1 MLYSVE
7 QVATIWQQTFAFLL
21 VEQTNN
27 VLTITLNRAEKKN
40 ALNPTLVS
48 ELAYALSYAHHT
60 ANVWV
65 VVLAAKGSV
74 FCAGADLKAF
84 MQTDDSA
91 STIPIL
97 AQQPIIGNLF
107 RQLHKPCIARL
118 HAPVYAG
125 GLLLVA
131 GCTHVVATPNV
142 TFALPEV
149 KRGIFPFQVMQSL
162 VELMPARKVLDWCMR
177 AQTLS
182 TNEALSYGLVTHL
195 AQNED
200 HLDTEIAT
208 LAADICQYSPSA
220 IRMGLTAFDELR
232 NIPAAEQHQY
242 LSNMLMQ
249 TLQTEDAME
258 GIMAFQQKRD
268 PQWKGK

>member
-1 MLYSVE
+1 
-7 QVATIWQQTFAFLL
+7 
-21 VEQTNN
+21 
-27 VLTITLNRAEKKN
+27 
-40 ALNPTLVS
+40 
-48 ELAYALSYAHHT
+48 
-60 ANVWV
+60 
-65 VVLAAKGSV
+65 
-74 FCAGADLKAF
+74 
-84 MQTDDSA
+84 
-91 STIPIL
+91 
-97 AQQPIIGNLF
+97 
-107 RQLHKPCIARL
+107 
-118 HAPVYAG
+118 
-125 GLLLVA
+125 
-131 GCTHVVATPNV
+131 
-142 TFALPEV
+142 
-149 KRGIFPFQVMQSL
+149 MQSL

-182 TNEALSYGLVTHL
+182 TNEALSYGLVTHIAPNEEDL
-195 AQNED
+195 DAQ
-200 HLDTEIAT
+200 IAA